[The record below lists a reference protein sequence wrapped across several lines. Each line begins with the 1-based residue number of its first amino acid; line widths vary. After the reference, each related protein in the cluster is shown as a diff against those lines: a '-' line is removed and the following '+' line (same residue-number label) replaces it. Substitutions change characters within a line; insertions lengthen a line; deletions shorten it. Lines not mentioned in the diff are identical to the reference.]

1 MMRNSLSLSQQRSRL
16 TLNLGPSLLVQR
28 TAICRLESC
37 TNHLQN
43 LHCTRERLGTVPML
57 VHVLILATMSRWYNT
72 TTNQQKGEVPELD
85 PSAFLFRLSPSL
97 SGLGLRR
104 LRGGLLIQEDRV
116 QSGRKRKARDLN
128 FAMLIILEK
137 GIP

>member
-1 MMRNSLSLSQQRSRL
+1 
-16 TLNLGPSLLVQR
+16 
-28 TAICRLESC
+28 
-37 TNHLQN
+37 
-43 LHCTRERLGTVPML
+43 ML

-85 PSAFLFRLSPSL
+85 PSAFLFRLSL

-104 LRGGLLIQEDRV
+104 LRGGLVIQEDRV

>member
-1 MMRNSLSLSQQRSRL
+1 
-16 TLNLGPSLLVQR
+16 
-28 TAICRLESC
+28 
-37 TNHLQN
+37 
-43 LHCTRERLGTVPML
+43 ML

-72 TTNQQKGEVPELD
+72 TTNQQKGEVPEQD

-104 LRGGLLIQEDRV
+104 QRGGLVIQEDRV